1 MRRLKKRGF
10 LPPPLLISGMQF
22 RFPAVLFGPA
32 KSSDLILIA
41 DTAEIENNGE
51 IVRQVLG
58 VARALDVA
66 RARNPLTTIIVGP
79 RPSQAEIADMMS
91 VCRVLPLG
99 AMSVEETDGLLANW
113 LAILT
118 PLGLVTSDNLVVD
131 PLTELQ
137 TELAG
142 LRDDIAA
149 LAPLANEGSGAVKS
163 AINAIMTAE
172 LEQAWED
179 EA

>member
-1 MRRLKKRGF
+1 
-10 LPPPLLISGMQF
+10 
-22 RFPAVLFGPA
+22 
-32 KSSDLILIA
+32 
-41 DTAEIENNGE
+41 
-51 IVRQVLG
+51 
-58 VARALDVA
+58 
-66 RARNPLTTIIVGP
+66 
-79 RPSQAEIADMMS
+79 
-91 VCRVLPLG
+91 
-99 AMSVEETDGLLANW
+99 MSVEETDGLLANW